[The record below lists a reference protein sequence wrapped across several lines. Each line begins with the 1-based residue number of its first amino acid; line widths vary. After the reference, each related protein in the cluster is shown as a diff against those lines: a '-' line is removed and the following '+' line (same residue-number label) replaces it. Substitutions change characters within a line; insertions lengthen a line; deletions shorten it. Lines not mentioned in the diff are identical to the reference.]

1 MWRSYIRR
9 NCRYFS
15 FRASVSGLGFGP
27 RVSRLHHLVASSTSS
42 TPLCVLQSCTIAL
55 NCTTF
60 ELRSFIMFKIL
71 FICECNTKPKY
82 LLQKHGGV
90 PHGPRPET
98 EARNDRIVAKIRTP
112 FRASERAPFPTP
124 RIFATILIVSG
135 LGANSF

>member
-27 RVSRLHHLVASSTSS
+27 RPPPPHSVASTSS

-60 ELRSFIMFKIL
+60 ELRSFMFKIL

-124 RIFATILIVSG
+124 RIFATLCQISA